1 MIEQNKNWGLKSFI
15 PLLTFLAV
23 YLGAGVVFSLMGTEN
38 PFKQI
43 SREFAVLCGLTT
55 VILLSRSRKNIDLNI
70 DLVAKHCGEPGVM
83 LMIMIFALA
92 GAFSGAAEA
101 MGGTEAAVA
110 TGSGMGAISSAL
122 WSIAGAGKHILA
134 YKTLYGCTFALL
146 GHGMTRY
153 GVEVTFIDTSDLKAV
168 EENLRE
174 NTCAVYLETPANP
187 TLKIADIQAVARI
200 AHGYDPNIKVV
211 VDNTFATPYLQRPL
225 ELGADMVVH
234 SATKFLNGHGDALAG
249 FVCGGRDLIDQVRMF
264 GVKDMTGSV
273 LGAQE
278 AFLVLRGLKTFE
290 LRMMRHCE
298 NARKLADYLVTD
310 PRVETV
316 YFPGVPTH
324 PGHETAKKQMRCFG
338 PVMSIEIKGGKQA
351 GMDFVD
357 HLRMCRIAVSLGDA
371 ETLVQHAASMT
382 HSAYS
387 PEELKAAGIPEG
399 LVRISVGLEN
409 AEDIIADVKQA
420 LDHVK

>member
-23 YLGAGVVFSLMGTEN
+23 YLGAGVVFSMMGTEN

-134 YKTLYGCTFALL
+134 DKTLYGCTFALL

-200 AHGYDPNIKVV
+200 AHGYDPDIKVV

-249 FVCGGRDLIDQVRMF
+249 FVCGRRDLMDQVRMF

-324 PGHETAKKQMRCFG
+324 PGHETAEKQMRCFG

-387 PEELKAAGIPEG
+387 PEELKAAGISEG

>member
-23 YLGAGVVFSLMGTEN
+23 YLGAGVVFSMMGTEN

-92 GAFSGAAEA
+92 GAFSGAAKA
-101 MGGTEAAVA
+101 IGGTEAAVA

-134 YKTLYGCTFALL
+134 DKTLYGCTFALL

-249 FVCGGRDLIDQVRMF
+249 FVCGRRDLMDHVRMF

-324 PGHETAKKQMRCFG
+324 PGHETAKKQIRCCV

>member
-134 YKTLYGCTFALL
+134 DKTLYGCTFALL

-249 FVCGGRDLIDQVRMF
+249 FVCGRRDLMDQVRMF

-310 PRVETV
+310 PRVETI

>member
-134 YKTLYGCTFALL
+134 DKTLYGCTFALL
-146 GHGMTRY
+146 SHGMTRY

-249 FVCGGRDLIDQVRMF
+249 FVCGRRDLMDQVRMF

-324 PGHETAKKQMRCFG
+324 PGHETAEKQMRCFG

-387 PEELKAAGIPEG
+387 PEELKAAGISEG

>member
-23 YLGAGVVFSLMGTEN
+23 YLGAGVVFSMMGTEN

-92 GAFSGAAEA
+92 GAFSGAAKA

-134 YKTLYGCTFALL
+134 DKTLYGCTFALL
-146 GHGMTRY
+146 SHGMTRY

-249 FVCGGRDLIDQVRMF
+249 FVCGGRDLMDQVRMF

>member
-110 TGSGMGAISSAL
+110 AGSGMGAISSAL

-134 YKTLYGCTFALL
+134 DKTLYGCTFALL
-146 GHGMTRY
+146 SHGMTRY

-200 AHGYDPNIKVV
+200 AHGYDPAIKVV

-249 FVCGGRDLIDQVRMF
+249 FVCGRRDLMDQVRMF

-324 PGHETAKKQMRCFG
+324 PGHETAEKQMRCFG

>member
-110 TGSGMGAISSAL
+110 AGSGMGAISSAL

-134 YKTLYGCTFALL
+134 DKTLYGCTFALL
-146 GHGMTRY
+146 SHGMTRY

-249 FVCGGRDLIDQVRMF
+249 FVCGRRDLMDQVRMF

-338 PVMSIEIKGGKQA
+338 PVMSIEIKGGKRA

>member
-134 YKTLYGCTFALL
+134 DKTLYGCTFALL

-200 AHGYDPNIKVV
+200 AHGYDPDIKVV

-234 SATKFLNGHGDALAG
+234 SATKYLNGHGDALAG
-249 FVCGGRDLIDQVRMF
+249 FVCGRRDLMDQVRMF

-324 PGHETAKKQMRCFG
+324 PGHETAEKQMRCFG

>member
-134 YKTLYGCTFALL
+134 DKTLYGCTFALL

-200 AHGYDPNIKVV
+200 AHGYDPDIKVV

-249 FVCGGRDLIDQVRMF
+249 FVCGRRDLMDQVRMF

-387 PEELKAAGIPEG
+387 PEELKAAGISEG

>member
-23 YLGAGVVFSLMGTEN
+23 YLGAGVVFSMMGTEN

-92 GAFSGAAEA
+92 GAFSGAAKA

-110 TGSGMGAISSAL
+110 AGSGMGAISSAL

-134 YKTLYGCTFALL
+134 DKTLYGCTFALL

-249 FVCGGRDLIDQVRMF
+249 FVCGRRDLMDQVRMF

>member
-122 WSIAGAGKHILA
+122 WSIAGVGKHILA
-134 YKTLYGCTFALL
+134 DKTLYGCTFALL

-200 AHGYDPNIKVV
+200 AHGYDPAIKVV

-249 FVCGGRDLIDQVRMF
+249 FVCGRRDLMDQVRMF

-357 HLRMCRIAVSLGDA
+357 HLRMCRIAVSLGDG

-387 PEELKAAGIPEG
+387 PEELKAAGISEG

>member
-134 YKTLYGCTFALL
+134 DKTLYGCTFALL

-200 AHGYDPNIKVV
+200 AHGYDPDIKVV

-249 FVCGGRDLIDQVRMF
+249 FVCGGRDLMDQVRMF

-324 PGHETAKKQMRCFG
+324 PGHETAEKQMRCFG

-387 PEELKAAGIPEG
+387 PEELKAAGISEG

>member
-23 YLGAGVVFSLMGTEN
+23 YLGAGVVFSMMGTEN

-134 YKTLYGCTFALL
+134 DKTLYGCTFALL
-146 GHGMTRY
+146 SHGMTRY

-249 FVCGGRDLIDQVRMF
+249 FVCGRRDLMDQVRMF

>member
-1 MIEQNKNWGLKSFI
+1 MEHTGTGFGTQVIHSGVTPGKDCRPLSMPIYQTSTFYFDTCEQGGRCFTVQ
-15 PLLTFLAV
+15 LLEEKIAALE
-23 YLGAGVVFSLMGTEN
+23 GA
-38 PFKQI
+38 
-43 SREFAVLCGLTT
+43 
-55 VILLSRSRKNIDLNI
+55 
-70 DLVAKHCGEPGVM
+70 
-83 LMIMIFALA
+83 
-92 GAFSGAAEA
+92 
-101 MGGTEAAVA
+101 EAAVA

-134 YKTLYGCTFALL
+134 DKTLYGCTFALL
-146 GHGMTRY
+146 SHGMTRY

-200 AHGYDPNIKVV
+200 AHGYDPAIKVV

-249 FVCGGRDLIDQVRMF
+249 FVCGRRDLMDQVRMF

>member
-23 YLGAGVVFSLMGTEN
+23 YLGAGVVFSMMGTEN

-92 GAFSGAAEA
+92 GAFSGAAKA

-134 YKTLYGCTFALL
+134 DKTLYGCTFALL
-146 GHGMTRY
+146 SHGMTRY

-200 AHGYDPNIKVV
+200 AHGYDPDIKVV

-249 FVCGGRDLIDQVRMF
+249 FVCGRRDLMDQVRMF

-324 PGHETAKKQMRCFG
+324 PGHETAEKQMRCFG

>member
-134 YKTLYGCTFALL
+134 DKTLYGCTFALL
-146 GHGMTRY
+146 SHGMTRY

-200 AHGYDPNIKVV
+200 AHGYDPDIKVV

-249 FVCGGRDLIDQVRMF
+249 FVCGRRDLMDQVRMF

>member
-23 YLGAGVVFSLMGTEN
+23 YLGAGVVFSMMGTEN

-92 GAFSGAAEA
+92 GAFSGAAKA

-110 TGSGMGAISSAL
+110 AGSGMGAISSAL

-134 YKTLYGCTFALL
+134 DKTLYGCTFALL

-249 FVCGGRDLIDQVRMF
+249 FVCGRRDLMDQVRMF

-298 NARKLADYLVTD
+298 NAQKLADYLVTD

>member
-134 YKTLYGCTFALL
+134 DKTLYGCTFALL

-200 AHGYDPNIKVV
+200 AHGYDPDIKVV

-249 FVCGGRDLIDQVRMF
+249 FVCGRRDLMDQVRMF

-324 PGHETAKKQMRCFG
+324 PGQETAEKQMRCFG

>member
-92 GAFSGAAEA
+92 GAFSGAAKA

-134 YKTLYGCTFALL
+134 DKTLYGCTFALL

-200 AHGYDPNIKVV
+200 AHGYDPDIKVV

-249 FVCGGRDLIDQVRMF
+249 FVCGRRDLMDQVRMF

>member
-23 YLGAGVVFSLMGTEN
+23 YLGAGVVFSMMGTEN

-92 GAFSGAAEA
+92 GAFSGAAKA

-110 TGSGMGAISSAL
+110 AGSGMGAISSAL

-134 YKTLYGCTFALL
+134 DKTLYGCTFALL

-153 GVEVTFIDTSDLKAV
+153 GVVVTFIDTSDLKAV

-249 FVCGGRDLIDQVRMF
+249 FVCGRRDLMDQVRMF

-298 NARKLADYLVTD
+298 NAQKLADYLVTD

>member
-134 YKTLYGCTFALL
+134 DKTLYGCTFALL

-200 AHGYDPNIKVV
+200 AHGYDPDIKVV

-225 ELGADMVVH
+225 ELGADRVVH

-249 FVCGGRDLIDQVRMF
+249 FVCGRRDLMDQVRMF

-324 PGHETAKKQMRCFG
+324 PGHETAEKQMRCFG

-387 PEELKAAGIPEG
+387 PEELKAAGISEG

>member
-23 YLGAGVVFSLMGTEN
+23 YLGAGVVFSMMGTEN

-134 YKTLYGCTFALL
+134 DKTLYGCTFALL

-200 AHGYDPNIKVV
+200 AHGYDPDIKIL

-249 FVCGGRDLIDQVRMF
+249 FVCGRRDLMDQVRMF

-409 AEDIIADVKQA
+409 AEDIIADVKRA

>member
-23 YLGAGVVFSLMGTEN
+23 YLGAGVVFSMMGTEN

-92 GAFSGAAEA
+92 GAFSGAAKA

-134 YKTLYGCTFALL
+134 DKTLYGCTFALL

-249 FVCGGRDLIDQVRMF
+249 FVCGRRDLMDQVRMF

-338 PVMSIEIKGGKQA
+338 PVMSIEIKGGKRA

>member
-134 YKTLYGCTFALL
+134 DKTLYGCTFALL

-200 AHGYDPNIKVV
+200 AHGYDPDIKVV

-249 FVCGGRDLIDQVRMF
+249 FVCGRRDLMDPVRMF

>member
-23 YLGAGVVFSLMGTEN
+23 YLGAGVVFSMMGTEN

-134 YKTLYGCTFALL
+134 DKTLYGCTFALL

-174 NTCAVYLETPANP
+174 NTCAVYL
-187 TLKIADIQAVARI
+187 
-200 AHGYDPNIKVV
+200 
-211 VDNTFATPYLQRPL
+211 
-225 ELGADMVVH
+225 
-234 SATKFLNGHGDALAG
+234 
-249 FVCGGRDLIDQVRMF
+249 
-264 GVKDMTGSV
+264 
-273 LGAQE
+273 
-278 AFLVLRGLKTFE
+278 
-290 LRMMRHCE
+290 
-298 NARKLADYLVTD
+298 
-310 PRVETV
+310 
-316 YFPGVPTH
+316 
-324 PGHETAKKQMRCFG
+324 
-338 PVMSIEIKGGKQA
+338 
-351 GMDFVD
+351 
-357 HLRMCRIAVSLGDA
+357 
-371 ETLVQHAASMT
+371 
-382 HSAYS
+382 
-387 PEELKAAGIPEG
+387 
-399 LVRISVGLEN
+399 
-409 AEDIIADVKQA
+409 
-420 LDHVK
+420 

>member
-134 YKTLYGCTFALL
+134 DKTLYGCTFALL

-200 AHGYDPNIKVV
+200 AHGYDPDIKVV

-249 FVCGGRDLIDQVRMF
+249 FVCGRRDLMDQVRMF

-310 PRVETV
+310 SRVETV

>member
-23 YLGAGVVFSLMGTEN
+23 YLGAGVVFSMMGTEN

-134 YKTLYGCTFALL
+134 DKTLYGCTFALL

-200 AHGYDPNIKVV
+200 AHGYDPDIKVV

-249 FVCGGRDLIDQVRMF
+249 FVCGRRDLMDQVRMF

>member
-134 YKTLYGCTFALL
+134 DKTLYGCTFALL

-174 NTCAVYLETPANP
+174 NTCTVYLETPANP

-200 AHGYDPNIKVV
+200 AHGYDPDIKVV

-249 FVCGGRDLIDQVRMF
+249 FVCGRRDLMDQVRMF

-387 PEELKAAGIPEG
+387 PEELKAAGISEG

>member
-110 TGSGMGAISSAL
+110 AGSGMGAISSAL

-134 YKTLYGCTFALL
+134 DKTLYGCTFALL

-200 AHGYDPNIKVV
+200 AHGYDPDIKVV

-249 FVCGGRDLIDQVRMF
+249 FVCGRRDLMDQVRMF

-310 PRVETV
+310 PGVETV

-324 PGHETAKKQMRCFG
+324 PGHETAEKQMRCFG

-387 PEELKAAGIPEG
+387 PEELKAAGISEG

>member
-1 MIEQNKNWGLKSFI
+1 MAIEQEFTRTADGTRLPVKDDIQVNFKL
-15 PLLTFLAV
+15 
-23 YLGAGVVFSLMGTEN
+23 TEN
-38 PFKQI
+38 SKGLYARRLNIYTRHSFEVPAPEEAQVFRQAPASVTLDDAYRQTEDFWEEHRPAEAVRRNPNSTEKLMERLNSVRAYRWGKEI
-43 SREFAVLCGLTT
+43 FSSIVAGYVPTHRNRELSKFDFGPVNSIVNHNTLEGMRFRVGGATT
-55 VILLSRSRKNIDLNI
+55 TALSRRWSFDGYVAYGVKDRKMKYDALAEYSFNDRKEFRKEFPVHSLRFEYMYDINKLGQNYMYTSKDNM
-70 DLVAKHCGEPGVM
+70 M
-83 LMIMIFALA
+83 LMIRRKKDRNISYLRLA
-92 GAFSGAAEA
+92 EL
-101 MGGTEAAVA
+101 T
-110 TGSGMGAISSAL
+110 
-122 WSIAGAGKHILA
+122 
-134 YKTLYGCTFALL
+134 
-146 GHGMTRY
+146 
-153 GVEVTFIDTSDLKAV
+153 
-168 EENLRE
+168 
-174 NTCAVYLETPANP
+174 
-187 TLKIADIQAVARI
+187 
-200 AHGYDPNIKVV
+200 
-211 VDNTFATPYLQRPL
+211 YLQ
-225 ELGADMVVH
+225 M
-234 SATKFLNGHGDALAG
+234 
-249 FVCGGRDLIDQVRMF
+249 CF

>member
-23 YLGAGVVFSLMGTEN
+23 YLGAGVVFSMMGTEN

-134 YKTLYGCTFALL
+134 DKTLYGCTFALL

-249 FVCGGRDLIDQVRMF
+249 FVCGRRDLMDQVRMF

>member
-23 YLGAGVVFSLMGTEN
+23 YLGAGIVFSLMGTEN

-134 YKTLYGCTFALL
+134 DKTLYGCTFALL

-200 AHGYDPNIKVV
+200 AHGYDPDIKVV

-249 FVCGGRDLIDQVRMF
+249 FVCGRRDLMDQVRMF

>member
-23 YLGAGVVFSLMGTEN
+23 YLGAGIVFSLMGTEN

-134 YKTLYGCTFALL
+134 DKTLYGCTFALL
-146 GHGMTRY
+146 SHGMTRY
-153 GVEVTFIDTSDLKAV
+153 GVVVTFIDTSDLKAV

-200 AHGYDPNIKVV
+200 AHGYDPDIKVV

-249 FVCGGRDLIDQVRMF
+249 FVCGRRDLIDQVRMF

-387 PEELKAAGIPEG
+387 SEELKAAGIPEG

-409 AEDIIADVKQA
+409 AEDIIADVKRA

>member
-23 YLGAGVVFSLMGTEN
+23 YLGAGVVFSMMGTEN

-110 TGSGMGAISSAL
+110 AGSGMGAISSAL

-134 YKTLYGCTFALL
+134 DKTLYGCTFALL
-146 GHGMTRY
+146 SHGMTRY

-249 FVCGGRDLIDQVRMF
+249 FVCGRRDLMDQVRMF

-338 PVMSIEIKGGKQA
+338 PVMSIEIKGGKRA

>member
-23 YLGAGVVFSLMGTEN
+23 YLGAGVVFSPMGTEN

-134 YKTLYGCTFALL
+134 DKTLYGCTFALL

-200 AHGYDPNIKVV
+200 AHGYDPDIKVV

-249 FVCGGRDLIDQVRMF
+249 FVCGRRDLMDQVRMF

-387 PEELKAAGIPEG
+387 PEELKAAGISEG

>member
-134 YKTLYGCTFALL
+134 DKTLYGCTFALL
-146 GHGMTRY
+146 SHGMTRY

-249 FVCGGRDLIDQVRMF
+249 FVCGRRDLMDQVRMF